1 MKIVI
6 IGYGKMGK
14 AINSE
19 AQKLSILVSKI
30 INNHDELMSYEFQ
43 DQEIAIDFTEPLEF
57 IKNIK
62 ILTLKQVNTVC
73 GTTGWFKYIG
83 QVQEL
88 VLKSNIGFIYS
99 SNFSIGVNI
108 FWKIIKSASTIINQF
123 EEYDV
128 IGHEK
133 HHKNKKDS
141 PSGTLLTT
149 AQIVINN
156 IKRKNKIVTDSVNK
170 PINPKLLHLRSS
182 RCGTTIGVHKIIF
195 DSIDDYIKIS
205 HHAKNRHGYAHG
217 AIKCAQWIKNKKG
230 FYSIDSF
237 INEMINV

>member
-30 INNHDELMSYEFQ
+30 INNRDELISYTFQ
-43 DQEIAIDFTEPLEF
+43 DQEVAIDFTEPLEF

-62 ILTLKQVNTVC
+62 ILTSKQVNTVC
-73 GTTGWFKYIG
+73 GTTGWFNSIS

-88 VLKSNIGFIYS
+88 VLKSNIGLIYS
-99 SNFSIGVNI
+99 PNFSIGVNI
-108 FWKIIKSASTIINQF
+108 FWKIIKSASAIINQF
-123 EEYDV
+123 EDYDV
-128 IGHEK
+128 IGHEI

-149 AQIVINN
+149 AQIVIDN
-156 IKRKNKIVTDSVNK
+156 IKRKNKIVTDSINK
-170 PINPKLLHLRSS
+170 PIHPELLHLKSS
-182 RCGTTIGVHKIIF
+182 RCGTSTGIHKIIF
-195 DSIDDYIKIS
+195 DSVDDYIKIS
-205 HHAKNRHGYAHG
+205 HHAKNRRAYAHG
-217 AIKCAQWIKNKKG
+217 AIKCAQWIKNKRG
-230 FYSIDSF
+230 FYNIDSF
-237 INEMINV
+237 INEIINV